1 MWLYYFFSDKV
12 VGCVIFY
19 KTHMKACSNNK
30 KHLSRVATKSSVRR
44 SFTEN
49 WCRVENMRRDWKQV
63 LRPCRENLTWRENV
77 PSNNPLS
84 TDPELSY
91 ITLWDIRPV
100 NQFSRIVI
108 QSQTRNGIKKL
119 IGGDAWRVHLT
130 GPASFAPT
138 VIDNEDGTYDILFV
152 PMEPGKYRLEVM
164 LDYTLCDGLRDP
176 PSDWFIKG
184 NAQGKD
190 QAQGT
195 LGNDRPYILK
205 PLWGVPGID
214 VIVQSQG
221 TRRPRDVTLQTLPK
235 CNSSCELLWDGLGR
249 WVNNSWTPYK
259 PVLHVAKWP
268 RRKKGLFWV
277 YGDSMAMGFFNSI
290 RKRRLC
296 KELFHRCGYSY
307 SWVYQMNN
315 YNVTLQEFVKK
326 PLQKAKKETDDLDF
340 SVERILNELSQ
351 VLFHPEMDSNG
362 VMLLNLGLHYVEN
375 TNFTNYQRLITGVID
390 VLKNGKTMEVNGKTE
405 RRRFEGMLIWKTT
418 TAINRQKYTHN
429 HLDSRRFLTCQR
441 VQAFNAFAMDAMC
454 SAGVHVLDVYPL
466 TDSFPEGTGR
476 SDSPNDP
483 VHYRPSVFSSGED
496 LLEQYF
502 S

>member
-1 MWLYYFFSDKV
+1 MVLLRRRMILFISTV

-290 RKRRLC
+290 
-296 KELFHRCGYSY
+296 
-307 SWVYQMNN
+307 Q
-315 YNVTLQEFVKK
+315 
-326 PLQKAKKETDDLDF
+326 
-340 SVERILNELSQ
+340 
-351 VLFHPEMDSNG
+351 MDSNG